1 MKKGISKLEISCY
14 SLLMYKNIRLIYY
27 FILKLNTVGFKDF
40 SKTLFNRSEIC
51 NQLWF
56 WAFLICFC
64 LNKKHHFLLR
74 VVHWNNQMVYRCNRS
89 VYIFLSFV
97 KLSSEAESFVFVTA
111 NGYIFII
118 LEKSINIIRICVT
131 LYSFRLYYS
140 FTANQ
145 VDASSQSDSSIHLSS
160 GPFKAPEWFP
170 GLKNQYR
177 KILPL
182 I

>member
-1 MKKGISKLEISCY
+1 
-14 SLLMYKNIRLIYY
+14 
-27 FILKLNTVGFKDF
+27 
-40 SKTLFNRSEIC
+40 
-51 NQLWF
+51 
-56 WAFLICFC
+56 
-64 LNKKHHFLLR
+64 
-74 VVHWNNQMVYRCNRS
+74 MVYRCNRS

-118 LEKSINIIRICVT
+118 LEKSINIRRICVT

-160 GPFKAPEWFP
+160 GPFKAPE
-170 GLKNQYR
+170 
-177 KILPL
+177 
-182 I
+182 